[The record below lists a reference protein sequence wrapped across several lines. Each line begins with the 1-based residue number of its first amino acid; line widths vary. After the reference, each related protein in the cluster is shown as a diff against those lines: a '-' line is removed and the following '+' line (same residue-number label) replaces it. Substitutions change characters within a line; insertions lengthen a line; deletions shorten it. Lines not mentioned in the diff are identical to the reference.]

1 MFPPENYANGLV
13 SRGATR
19 LHDLRAETGTS
30 NRFTHY
36 TKGATCPGEKSSVYT
51 PEKCL
56 SLWRCCHITCIMS
69 LALSRSRS
77 GQQSSVMGNA
87 FSVIQDASLP

>member
-19 LHDLRAETGTS
+19 VHDLRAETRTS

-36 TKGATCPGEKSSVYT
+36 TKSATCPGEESSVYT
-51 PEKCL
+51 PENVCL
-56 SLWRCCHITCIMS
+56 SCVAVI
-69 LALSRSRS
+69 SRVSCLVR
-77 GQQSSVMGNA
+77 
-87 FSVIQDASLP
+87 